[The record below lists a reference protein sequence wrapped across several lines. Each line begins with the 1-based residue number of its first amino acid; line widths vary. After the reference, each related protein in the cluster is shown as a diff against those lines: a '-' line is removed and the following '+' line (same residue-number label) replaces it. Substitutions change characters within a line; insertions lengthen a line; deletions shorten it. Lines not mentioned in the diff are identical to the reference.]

1 MIGMRRRPLMRA
13 AVVGGAAYHIGKSV
27 QGGRDQDAQQQAQ
40 IDDLQAQQQY
50 AQAPPQQ
57 YAPPPPQAGGAMS
70 DDAIDQLTKLAALHE
85 QGILTDAEFEVQ
97 KQKLL
102 QGM

>member
-1 MIGMRRRPLMRA
+1 MIFMRRRPLA
-13 AVVGGAAYHIGKSV
+13 AAALVGGTAYMAGKA
-27 QGGRDQDAQQQAQ
+27 GANAGAQQQA
-40 IDDLQAQQQY
+40 
-50 AQAPPQQ
+50 PQEPQ
-57 YAPPPPQAGGAMS
+57 YAPPPQAAPAAGGAMS
-70 DDAIDQLTKLAALHE
+70 ADAMDQLTKLAALHE